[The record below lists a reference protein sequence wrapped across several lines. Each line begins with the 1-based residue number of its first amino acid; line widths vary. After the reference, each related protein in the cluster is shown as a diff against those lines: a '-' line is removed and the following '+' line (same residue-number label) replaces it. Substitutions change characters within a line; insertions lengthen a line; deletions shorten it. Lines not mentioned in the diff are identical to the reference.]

1 MSRRALTMAAVFAL
15 VVGACVPTGAA
26 PAGDSPLRDA
36 SSREAADRDS
46 TDADSRLIP
55 PRTSDTAA
63 QKGGKSART
72 GQRLKTSGG
81 GWGTTLG
88 GLAAVLALVFLSA
101 KVLKKSVPAA
111 QKTLPP
117 EVVQVLG
124 RKALDYRHTIHLVR
138 FGSRMLMVGA
148 SQEGMTTLSEIT
160 DPVEI
165 DYLAGLCKPSEPA
178 SVAHSFNQLFQRFQN
193 AEPPRTEVP
202 PPAENETAAGPDLD
216 ADRDAETDSDPAIL
230 RLQERLH
237 KATRTD
243 PTARPDQEFGNGPQS
258 TEVRG

>member
-1 MSRRALTMAAVFAL
+1 
-15 VVGACVPTGAA
+15 
-26 PAGDSPLRDA
+26 
-36 SSREAADRDS
+36 
-46 TDADSRLIP
+46 
-55 PRTSDTAA
+55 
-63 QKGGKSART
+63 
-72 GQRLKTSGG
+72 
-81 GWGTTLG
+81 
-88 GLAAVLALVFLSA
+88 
-101 KVLKKSVPAA
+101 
-111 QKTLPP
+111 
-117 EVVQVLG
+117 
-124 RKALDYRHTIHLVR
+124 
-138 FGSRMLMVGA
+138 MVGA